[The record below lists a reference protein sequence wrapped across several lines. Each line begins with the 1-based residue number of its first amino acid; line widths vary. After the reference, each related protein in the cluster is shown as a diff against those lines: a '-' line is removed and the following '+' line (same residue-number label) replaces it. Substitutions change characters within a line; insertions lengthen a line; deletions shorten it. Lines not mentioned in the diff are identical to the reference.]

1 MANAKVNTYRLLS
14 GTPNSW
20 ALRQHE
26 VGIITPNGGYR
37 FINYFRGSNSI
48 FVDDEVNKNRKP
60 TKIVLEYNDADA
72 TEFHAPVGDIILN
85 KFLQAHPDFNV
96 KFELFNEDM
105 ASDRILDKFEK
116 REKALEA
123 LSLASEEECM
133 AEAISIFGLE
143 ALSWSAK
150 MSKARLKDKA
160 FETPDAILDKKK
172 DGNYKSLFV
181 AALAF
186 KSEIVKEN
194 NFNSAIVWNDSTE
207 GNIINLE
214 SGQNAITKLSDFL
227 ASGSMDAKQVL
238 HEIGVRSDK
247 KNGKSGNDAKSKPE
261 GTPVEYEGLD
271 NAGLKALYEK
281 TFDKAVPAPYSK
293 NEDWIKSKLKEYND
307 SLLQTV

>member
-72 TEFHAPVGDIILN
+72 TEFHAPVGDLILN
-85 KFLQAHPDFNV
+85 EFLQKHPDFNV

-160 FETPDAILDKKK
+160 FEAPDTILDKKK

-194 NFNSAIVWNDSTE
+194 NTNSAIVWNDSTE
-207 GNIINLE
+207 GNVINLE
-214 SGQNAITKLSDFL
+214 AGQNAINKLSDFL
-227 ASGSMDAKQVL
+227 ASGSTDALQIL

-247 KNGKSGNDAKSKPE
+247 KSGKSGNDQKPPSDAM
-261 GTPVEYEGLD
+261 PVEYEGLD
-271 NAGLKALYEK
+271 NASLKALYEK
-281 TFDKAVPAPYSK
+281 TFDKVVPAPYSK
-293 NEDWIKSKLKEYND
+293 NEDWIKGKLKEYND